1 MNEAAIKA
9 GMKDKRVPAFTKK
22 SALDAIRK
30 TIDMIG
36 EETYLVV
43 CLEEMCELIEVI
55 ADNIDGDGSYVHT
68 AEEIADVRFCVMI
81 IQEIFHVKNKD
92 IGKLDSNCKKKRA
105 SMKAMKLLCES
116 HQFITK
122 YLRKKDE
129 IEDMDDYIKHKIIPC
144 INNMNN
150 ASHMLMQGYGVKA
163 KDVEKVLAIKV
174 ARQHQRLKDRYGL

>member
-22 SALDAIRK
+22 YALDAIRK
-30 TIDMIG
+30 TLDMIG

-68 AEEIADVRFCVMI
+68 A
-81 IQEIFHVKNKD
+81 VKNKD
-92 IGKLDSNCKKKRA
+92 IGKIDTSYKRKRA

-129 IEDMDDYIKHKIIPC
+129 IEDMEDYIKHKIIPC

-163 KDVEKVLAIKV
+163 KDVDKVLAIKV

>member
-30 TIDMIG
+30 TFDMIG

-43 CLEEMCELIEVI
+43 CLEEMCELIEAI

-68 AEEIADVRFCVMI
+68 AEEIADVKLCSMV

-92 IGKLDSNCKKKRA
+92 IGKLDTSYKRKRA

-129 IEDMDDYIKHKIIPC
+129 IEDMEDYIKHKIIPC

-150 ASHMLMQGYGVKA
+150 ASHMLMQGYGVKS